1 MIKTKDIMTKNP
13 VTVSPDTE
21 ITKAAELLIT
31 NKFNGL
37 PVVDG
42 TGKLVGIICRSDLV
56 AQQKK
61 LPLPSFFTFLDGIIT
76 TSSSK
81 HIEKQ
86 AQKISATVV
95 KDAMSKDPVTITPD
109 TSIENVASLMV
120 DKGFHTLPVVEKDML
135 VGIVGKEDV
144 LKTIIP
150 NEDKKD

>member
-37 PVVDG
+37 PVV
-42 TGKLVGIICRSDLV
+42 
-56 AQQKK
+56 
-61 LPLPSFFTFLDGIIT
+61 
-76 TSSSK
+76 
-81 HIEKQ
+81 
-86 AQKISATVV
+86 
-95 KDAMSKDPVTITPD
+95 
-109 TSIENVASLMV
+109 
-120 DKGFHTLPVVEKDML
+120 EKDML